1 MVEFLLFSGSLSSF
15 CTEGIFRPVIC
26 DWLFFLIG
34 LFKGRQFCL
43 LMVLTDVT
51 GKLCM
56 EHLFHYIP
64 MKLKVCLPFN
74 M

>member
-1 MVEFLLFSGSLSSF
+1 MIVFF
-15 CTEGIFRPVIC
+15 
-26 DWLFFLIG
+26 FFLIG

-56 EHLFHYIP
+56 EHLFQYVL
-64 MKLKVCLPFN
+64 MKLKVFLPFN

>member
-1 MVEFLLFSGSLSSF
+1 MIVF
-15 CTEGIFRPVIC
+15 
-26 DWLFFLIG
+26 FFLIG

-56 EHLFHYIP
+56 EHLFHYILK
-64 MKLKVCLPFN
+64 KLKVCLPFN